1 MDINTNHLDIN
12 KEGNKVTLRYLDSS
26 DTAREYLFPNEQDAE
41 LFCLECRN
49 LMGFLGDSPDRK
61 RAMLHE
67 ILLYKS
73 VLDQTHPV
81 DWKGADSYFPF

>member
-1 MDINTNHLDIN
+1 
-12 KEGNKVTLRYLDSS
+12 
-26 DTAREYLFPNEQDAE
+26 
-41 LFCLECRN
+41 
-49 LMGFLGDSPDRK
+49 MGFLGDSPDWK
-61 RAMLHE
+61 PAMLHE

>member
-12 KEGNKVTLRYLDSS
+12 KEGNKVTLRYLDSI
-26 DTAREYLFPNEQDAE
+26 DVAREYLFPNEQDSE
-41 LFCLECRN
+41 LFCLECRK
-49 LMGFLGDSPDRK
+49 LMAFFGDSSDRK

-81 DWKGADSYFPF
+81 DWQGADSYFPF